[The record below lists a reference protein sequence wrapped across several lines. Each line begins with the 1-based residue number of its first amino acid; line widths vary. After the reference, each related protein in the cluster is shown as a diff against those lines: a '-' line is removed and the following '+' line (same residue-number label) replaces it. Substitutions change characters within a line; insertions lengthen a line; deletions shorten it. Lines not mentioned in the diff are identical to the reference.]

1 MRHLLLA
8 MLLFPLLTLH
18 GQVVDLPLSHEA
30 YEFMDRMEAKGYLP
44 GYKDAIRPMPRSS
57 FARNLFN
64 LRLSRPVMTRY
75 EEEQYE
81 FLLQEFREELQRL
94 YPDSVAVSDRWRLAA
109 FDIIDGRMFFEP
121 IVSIETRRDGDRSMD
136 KRVTGFQLSG
146 HAFGKLGYYFNYA
159 GTNEKGKLVNV
170 KKVHTPEQ
178 GVPYFGAVSGLEYN
192 SNQSILSYDFDRFD
206 LSIEQTMN
214 AWGNERFGNLTLS
227 SKPPSFP
234 KIKFRSALS
243 DWMNFTY
250 IFAELHSNV
259 FDSLHSYDA
268 GTSTLKRL
276 VRTVYRSKYFATH
289 MFEVTAWGLFDLT
302 FGESVVYS
310 DRGPSLLYLIPI
322 AFFKSGEHYNR
333 DTDNTQIFIGFDAPL
348 QNGITVTGSLFVD
361 EIMVSVIG
369 DAAQNRNQLGF
380 SLGTRFFDIPLE
392 NLEISAEYTR
402 INPWVYSHKYA
413 AATYTNNGFTMGHW
427 IEQNADLASLEFT
440 YRPFR
445 ALNAGLLYQIYRK
458 GDTSDVYNQYDMRA
472 EKFLYGRQ
480 RIEQALTLSVSYQ
493 AVRDG
498 FIEAYYRFGTVE
510 DHQRTVP
517 ARYGIHEAM
526 IRLRYGIW

>member
-1 MRHLLLA
+1 